1 MTRRLITPQA
11 VLHKPFVGFHLVH
24 KPFEHVRNVT
34 IQVEGDNFKGGVVV
48 ECIVLQA

>member
-1 MTRRLITPQA
+1 MTRSIAPQG
-11 VLHKPFVGFHLVH
+11 VRHKPFVGFHLVH
-24 KPFEHVRNVT
+24 KPFEHVCNVT